1 MIKKNNDQSLL
12 KIVVT
17 IFIPVF
23 FIFSLVISIQ
33 VFGEEDANNKQ
44 NATLALTDYNFIATG
59 DWYCNEETKK
69 TINNILDTHPELII
83 TTGDQVKESPSA
95 ACWMKMSEPIKNKMK
110 IAIGNHDAEFANI
123 YKQIVNYH
131 QLKNPYYSHDF
142 K

>member
-44 NATLALTDYNFIATG
+44 NTTLALTDYNFIATG

-69 TINNILDTHPELII
+69 TINNILDTHPEL
-83 TTGDQVKESPSA
+83 
-95 ACWMKMSEPIKNKMK
+95 
-110 IAIGNHDAEFANI
+110 
-123 YKQIVNYH
+123 
-131 QLKNPYYSHDF
+131 
-142 K
+142 

>member
-44 NATLALTDYNFIATG
+44 NATL
-59 DWYCNEETKK
+59 
-69 TINNILDTHPELII
+69 P
-83 TTGDQVKESPSA
+83 
-95 ACWMKMSEPIKNKMK
+95 
-110 IAIGNHDAEFANI
+110 
-123 YKQIVNYH
+123 
-131 QLKNPYYSHDF
+131 
-142 K
+142 